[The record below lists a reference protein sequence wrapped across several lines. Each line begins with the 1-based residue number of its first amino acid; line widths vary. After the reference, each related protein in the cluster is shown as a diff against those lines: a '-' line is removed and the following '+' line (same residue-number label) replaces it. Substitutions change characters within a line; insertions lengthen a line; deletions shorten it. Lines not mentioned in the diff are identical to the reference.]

1 MIRQG
6 VIPLN
11 LVSKAKDAEQPAQPV
26 GVQKAMS
33 KTGFGFNPRSDSPAP
48 GAFMSTKGFQDAFL
62 GDPSIKKLKDDI
74 QQKEK
79 QNMELEDEIQRL
91 RYNLMDKVGDND
103 VVIGLQREVEIKE
116 DQMKDRDEEIK
127 ALIDEKAIIENEKI
141 ALKKEME
148 QLKVKQLLD
157 KNVGILVRQ
166 NTKSSNEF
174 NSRLGAEKEKE
185 LTELQEQNEKLKGQV
200 IALQQLQRK
209 TVYGGSW
216 VETKKDM
223 EQLSKTALSHS

>member
-11 LVSKAKDAEQPAQPV
+11 LVTKAKNVEQPVPAA

-33 KTGFGFNPRSDSPAP
+33 RTGFGFNPRSDSPAP
-48 GAFMSTKGFQDAFL
+48 ANAFMSTKGFQDAFL

-91 RYNLMDKVGDND
+91 RYNLNVKVGDND

-127 ALIDEKAIIENEKI
+127 ALIDEKATIENEKI
-141 ALKKEME
+141 ALKKEIE
-148 QLKVKQLLD
+148 QLKVKQLLN
-157 KNVGILVRQ
+157 KNVEILMRQ
-166 NTKSSNEF
+166 STRSLPTEMAANKSALDS
-174 NSRLGAEKEKE
+174 EKEKE
-185 LTELQEQNEKLKGQV
+185 LTDLQEQNEKLKG
-200 IALQQLQRK
+200 
-209 TVYGGSW
+209 
-216 VETKKDM
+216 
-223 EQLSKTALSHS
+223 